1 MVGILI
7 EKEGGQRDRLKWIL
21 LTSSLMVFS
30 MYFSST
36 MTEELIIAFPTSV
49 IRAMTFKTTMEYHSA
64 VKWLGLHAFTAE
76 AMGLIP
82 DWVTKILQAKWH
94 SRKKKKKRKE
104 MNINSLE
111 WLLCGRIVK
120 N

>member
-1 MVGILI
+1 MCVDHAIAMVGILI

-21 LTSSLMVFS
+21 LTSSLRVFS
-30 MYFSST
+30 MYFSSA

-49 IRAMTFKTTMEYHSA
+49 IRAMTFKTTMEYHLA

-82 DWVTKILQAKWH
+82 GWVTNILQAKWH
-94 SRKKKKKRKE
+94 S
-104 MNINSLE
+104 
-111 WLLCGRIVK
+111 
-120 N
+120 